1 MAILAVH
8 VKVSEAAAFLTKN
21 KTLQL
26 IWDQFSWQLTTILWA
41 AHFKLRLIKSILMT
55 PRGSNSPVY
64 AHFGRTHQKL
74 KTQTYGCLA
83 NCRNFNS
90 NVYNQFLQQLTMIL
104 WAAHIKMRLV
114 FHCPHEEGHHGSIT
128 EPPSPSHLNRAAS
141 NQLKLVLNNSQ
152 RFQNYLNSWAL
163 LASAGHLRWF
173 QSLAR
178 SRWRLPLILCWT
190 LLVPIVVSDAR
201 NVRTNARALTISL
214 VHYQ

>member
-41 AHFKLRLIKSILMT
+41 AHFKLRLPKSISKT
-55 PRGSNSPVY
+55 PWGSDRPLYV
-64 AHFGRTHQKL
+64 HFGHTHQKRKL
-74 KTQTYGCLA
+74 KRT
-83 NCRNFNS
+83 
-90 NVYNQFLQQLTMIL
+90 
-104 WAAHIKMRLV
+104 
-114 FHCPHEEGHHGSIT
+114 
-128 EPPSPSHLNRAAS
+128 AAS
-141 NQLKLVLNNSQ
+141 LIIETSIQTFIISFYSSSRRFCELPTSKCGWFFTALMRKAVTAPLRNRLALRTSIERRQTSSNSSQNNSQ